1 MMSKLWF
8 QSRYFNVSI
17 WFSTNLKTQ
26 GVKRENSSEKGAVGV
41 VADISIN
48 NKEAAAAAGV
58 A

>member
-1 MMSKLWF
+1 MSKLWF

-41 VADISIN
+41 AADISIN